1 MQNYKKNYLKVNLQF
16 LFFFIMVSVNIK
28 SKDIEAR
35 DIIDKNLPQK
45 FNYMKNAVAIVK
57 LDDYNPENI
66 RLALIKIIELLE
78 LENYFNNKSIL
89 LKPNFLAPTKNA
101 FTPIELIRELI
112 QILKNKTDAE
122 KISVGDS
129 TLTKR
134 FTSMTFKSSKIRET
148 CEAEG
153 VNLINF
159 FESERVKVKLHNP
172 TYEIEENIYLPKE
185 IIDSNLIIN
194 LPKLKTHSGYVYTG
208 AIKNLFGLL
217 GNKMNMHRTHK
228 NKIDFQKML
237 ADIYFAV
244 EETNKTDL
252 PKTMTLIDGVIAME
266 GKGPRAGK
274 PRKVGLL
281 IAGFNPAAVD
291 MVGYT
296 LMNGNPNDL
305 EAITSVAKRTE
316 LPVDISQLEILGEK
330 DVHKFIVADFK
341 KPNVSFL
348 KQDRIQDSVFL
359 SKISEQM
366 MKISIKVNRNKC
378 ILCEECVKHC
388 PAEAMSRK
396 NDKIY
401 VDHDLCIECY
411 CCGESCPNGA
421 ISTKFY
427 LFRVLPL
434 LLILMGIGAFLI
446 IWLVISII
454 SNFL

>member
-1 MQNYKKNYLKVNLQF
+1 
-16 LFFFIMVSVNIK
+16 MVSVNIK
-28 SKDIEAR
+28 SKDIEAS

-57 LDDYNPENI
+57 LDDYQSQNVKI
-66 RLALIKIIELLE
+66 ALKKVFDLLN
-78 LENYFNNKSIL
+78 LTPYFKNKNLL
-89 LKPNFLAPTKNA
+89 LKPNALAPSKNA
-101 FTPIELIRELI
+101 YTPPEMIEELIK
-112 QILKNKTDAE
+112 ILKSETSANEITL
-122 KISVGDS
+122 GDS
-129 TLTKR
+129 TMTKKLT
-134 FTSMTFKSSKIRET
+134 SITFNRTKINHICKQLGT
-148 CEAEG
+148 G
-153 VNLINF
+153 VINF
-159 FESERVKVKLHNP
+159 FESERVKVKLKNP
-172 TYEIEENIYLPKE
+172 NYDIEEYMYLPKE
-185 IIDSNLIIN
+185 ISDSDIIIN
-194 LPKLKTHSGYVYTG
+194 LPKLKTHNGFVYTG
-208 AIKNLFGLL
+208 SIKNLFGLL
-217 GNKMNMHRTHK
+217 GNKMKMHMVHK
-228 NKIDFQKML
+228 NKIEFQQML

-244 EETNKTDL
+244 EETNNTEL
-252 PKTMTLIDGVIAME
+252 PKVLTIMDAVMAME

-291 MVGYT
+291 IVGYT

-305 EAITSVAKRTE
+305 DAITSVAKRTE
-316 LPVDISQLEILGEK
+316 LPVEISQLEILGEK

-348 KQDRIQDSVFL
+348 KQDRIQDSGFL

>member
-1 MQNYKKNYLKVNLQF
+1 MSLKMEV
-16 LFFFIMVSVNIK
+16 
-28 SKDIEAR
+28 
-35 DIIDKNLPQK
+35 LPQK
-45 FNYMKNAVAIVK
+45 FNYKKNRVAIVK
-57 LDDYNPENI
+57 LDNYNPENI
-66 RLALIKIIELLE
+66 RNALFKVIELLE

-101 FTPIELIRELI
+101 FTPIELIKELI

-129 TLTKR
+129 TLTKK

-185 IIDSNLIIN
+185 VVEADLIIN
-194 LPKLKTHSGYVYTG
+194 LPKLKTHNGYVYTG

-217 GNKMNMHRTHK
+217 SNKMHMHMIHK
-228 NKIDFQKML
+228 NKLDFQKML

-244 EETNKTDL
+244 EETNSTDL

-281 IAGFNPAAVD
+281 IAGFNSAAVD
-291 MVGYT
+291 IVGYT
-296 LMNGNPNDL
+296 LMNGNPKDL
-305 EAITSVAKRTE
+305 EAIISLAERTE
-316 LPVDISQLEILGEK
+316 LPVDISQLEIIGNIDYRNFVVK
-330 DVHKFIVADFK
+330 DFK
-341 KPNVSFL
+341 IPKVSL
-348 KQDRIQDSVFL
+348 LQIPETESGL
-359 SKISEQM
+359 SSKIA
-366 MKISIKVNRNKC
+366 KKITRISIKIKRKRC
-378 ILCEECVKHC
+378 ILCEDCVKHC
-388 PAEAMSRK
+388 PAEAMIRRNEK
-396 NDKIY
+396 IIVDVDKC
-401 VDHDLCIECY
+401 VECF
-411 CCGESCPNGA
+411 CCGESCPKDA

-427 LFRVLPL
+427 IFRVLPL
-434 LLILMGIGAFLI
+434 LFLLIGIGAITI
-446 IWLVISII
+446 IWLFSII
-454 SNFL
+454 FLNFN

>member
-1 MQNYKKNYLKVNLQF
+1 MSLKMEV
-16 LFFFIMVSVNIK
+16 
-28 SKDIEAR
+28 
-35 DIIDKNLPQK
+35 LPQK
-45 FNYMKNAVAIVK
+45 FNYKKNRVAIVK
-57 LDDYNPENI
+57 LDNYNPENI
-66 RLALIKIIELLE
+66 RNALFKVIELLE

-101 FTPIELIRELI
+101 FTPIELIKELI

-129 TLTKR
+129 TLTKK

-185 IIDSNLIIN
+185 VVEADLIIN
-194 LPKLKTHSGYVYTG
+194 LPKLKTHNGYVYTG

-217 GNKMNMHRTHK
+217 SNKMHMHMIHK
-228 NKIDFQKML
+228 NKLDFQKML

-244 EETNKTDL
+244 EETNSTDL

-281 IAGFNPAAVD
+281 IAGFNSAAVD
-291 MVGYT
+291 IVGYT
-296 LMNGNPNDL
+296 LMNGNPKDL
-305 EAITSVAKRTE
+305 EAIISLAERTE
-316 LPVDISQLEILGEK
+316 LPVDISQLEIIGNIDYRDFVVK
-330 DVHKFIVADFK
+330 DFK
-341 KPNVSFL
+341 IPKVSL
-348 KQDRIQDSVFL
+348 LQIPETESGL
-359 SKISEQM
+359 SSKIA
-366 MKISIKVNRNKC
+366 KKITRISIKIKRKRC
-378 ILCEECVKHC
+378 ILCEDCVKHC
-388 PAEAMSRK
+388 PAEAMIRRNEK
-396 NDKIY
+396 IIVDVDKC
-401 VDHDLCIECY
+401 VECF
-411 CCGESCPNGA
+411 CCGESCPKDA

-427 LFRVLPL
+427 IFRVLPL
-434 LLILMGIGAFLI
+434 LFLLIGIGAITI
-446 IWLVISII
+446 IWLFSII
-454 SNFL
+454 FLNFN